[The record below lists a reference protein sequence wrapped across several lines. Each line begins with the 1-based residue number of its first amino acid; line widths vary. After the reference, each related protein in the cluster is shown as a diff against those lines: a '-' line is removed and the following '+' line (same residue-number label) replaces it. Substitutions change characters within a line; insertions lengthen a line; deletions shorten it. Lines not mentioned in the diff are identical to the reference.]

1 MRRSE
6 DEARVGSQL
15 ERTPF
20 SLQSLVHSSQAV
32 AVYTAVDGRNGQ
44 RCIIKLKKISGNLT
58 IEQKKG
64 YKDELLK
71 NYAPADATTYLR
83 DPALKERRNPEI
95 SHLVPFYGGH
105 VWQVGRVRVCAYM
118 RACDL

>member
-1 MRRSE
+1 MVRADSDVGQVGFRGSCGGAAIVWLNPCCCFLKRFLRRSE

-58 IEQKKG
+58 TSLI
-64 YKDELLK
+64 
-71 NYAPADATTYLR
+71 
-83 DPALKERRNPEI
+83 
-95 SHLVPFYGGH
+95 
-105 VWQVGRVRVCAYM
+105 
-118 RACDL
+118 